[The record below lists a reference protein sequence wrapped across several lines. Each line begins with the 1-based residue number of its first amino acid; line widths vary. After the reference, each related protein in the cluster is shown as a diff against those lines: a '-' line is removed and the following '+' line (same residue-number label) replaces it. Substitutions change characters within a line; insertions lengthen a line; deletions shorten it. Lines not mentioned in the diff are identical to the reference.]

1 MVLAAS
7 GLGGLVLWR
16 LLRRRLNTF
25 EGFSARN
32 LPANHGH
39 DE

>member
-16 LLRRRLNTF
+16 LLRRKLATRWNLRHRH
-25 EGFSARN
+25 SAQP
-32 LPANHGH
+32 LA
-39 DE
+39 